1 MGYLTPTDLTPT
13 DDRLTTA
20 LNAISLER
28 AERNRIARECAEMRQ
43 ERDRLQELVD
53 RLRPLAEAAIAE
65 DTAEEVHDQPGGN
78 MNPLIVAEL
87 AEHRAGRRTAV
98 SDWHLQ
104 QMADRAEGRT
114 PLDVT
119 G

>member
-1 MGYLTPTDLTPT
+1 MGYPTYPHATSTGVECEAATEL
-13 DDRLTTA
+13 R
-20 LNAISLER
+20 NERR
-28 AERNRIARECAEMRQ
+28 AEAIQ

-65 DTAEEVHDQPGGN
+65 DTAEELHDSPDGAA
-78 MNPLIVAEL
+78 NPRIVSEL
-87 AEHRAGRRTAV
+87 AEHRAARRNAV
-98 SDWHLQ
+98 ADWHLQ

>member
-1 MGYLTPTDLTPT
+1 MGYPTYPHATSTGVECEAATEL
-13 DDRLTTA
+13 R
-20 LNAISLER
+20 NER
-28 AERNRIARECAEMRQ
+28 RERNRIARECAEAIQ

-65 DTAEEVHDQPGGN
+65 DIAEELHDTPDGAA
-78 MNPLIVAEL
+78 NPRIVAEL
-87 AEHRAGRRTAV
+87 AEHRAARRNAV
-98 SDWHLQ
+98 GAWHDQ
-104 QMADRAEGRT
+104 QADDRAEGRT